1 MVHLPRVSGGVY
13 FFLPLRFLLCLFHF
27 RLEFRLVVL
36 IVLCTCLSA
45 SSKLRRPV
53 RLTAPSLSLRILPS
67 SASSVGFMSGLV
79 WRCGGTRRHVVTRR
93 ERFQSHL
100 IRGSTR
106 CCPSLLPELV
116 TARASGTTERGTS
129 RRKKTTPQ
137 TPTVGSC
144 RSRRVQSKHRVGRST
159 PPTVAFQCC
168 RRGSNPPHAE
178 YSVTCL

>member
-1 MVHLPRVSGGVY
+1 MHLPRVSGGVY

-27 RLEFRLVVL
+27 RLEFRFVVL

-67 SASSVGFMSGLV
+67 SASSVGFMSGRA

-116 TARASGTTERGTS
+116 TAPAAGTERGDIKKKKKP
-129 RRKKTTPQ
+129 RREPRPSARGGHAASKARTGLVGQPR
-137 TPTVGSC
+137 PPWLFSVADVAAIHRMPSTV
-144 RSRRVQSKHRVGRST
+144 
-159 PPTVAFQCC
+159 
-168 RRGSNPPHAE
+168 
-178 YSVTCL
+178 